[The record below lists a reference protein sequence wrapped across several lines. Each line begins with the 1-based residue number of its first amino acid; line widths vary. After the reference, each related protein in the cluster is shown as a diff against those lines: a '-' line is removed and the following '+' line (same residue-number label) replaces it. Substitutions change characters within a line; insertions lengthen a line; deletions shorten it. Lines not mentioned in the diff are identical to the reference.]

1 MVSDLLQP
9 TELAALERMLSSD
22 DEVRARLET
31 LLVEHGVDTLAL
43 TIDVSGG
50 RVRLGGATSD
60 RVSALLIEDL
70 AWTLPE
76 VTHCDSAV
84 AVRGEDWSLAS

>member
-9 TELAALERMLSSD
+9 TELAALERMLSSED
-22 DEVRARLET
+22 DVRAQLEA
-31 LLVEHGVDTLAL
+31 LLVEHGVDTLAV

-50 RVRLGGATSD
+50 RVRLGGAVDD
-60 RVSALLIEDL
+60 RLSALLIEDL

-76 VTHCDSAV
+76 VTHCENALQL
-84 AVRGEDWSLAS
+84 RGEDLSLAS